1 MARANETARIEDL
14 NAEAAAFKKRQAL
27 EEQKL
32 RLQQEQD
39 RLTLEVEVAKSEAKE
54 QVLATIMEA
63 DPLSFVPCPTTLAP
77 KVIKANIPARASE
90 KISRY
95 QSS

>member
-1 MARANETARIEDL
+1 MKL
-14 NAEAAAFKKRQAL
+14 KAEAAAFKKRQAL

-39 RLTLEVEVAKSEAKE
+39 RLTREVEIAKSEAKE

-63 DPLSFVPCPTTLAP
+63 DPRAFVPCPTTLAP
-77 KVIKANIPARASE
+77 NVSKGNILVPSVGENTPLPVIVIGRSIVDP
-90 KISRY
+90 
-95 QSS
+95 